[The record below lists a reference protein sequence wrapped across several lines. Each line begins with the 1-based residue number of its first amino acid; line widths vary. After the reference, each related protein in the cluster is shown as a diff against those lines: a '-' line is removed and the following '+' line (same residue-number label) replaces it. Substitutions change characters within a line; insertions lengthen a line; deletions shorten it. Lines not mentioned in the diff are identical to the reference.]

1 MCFSLLLIVIHTN
14 IYTLKTADRMPP
26 ILVTM
31 DTTSNQS
38 YKTALVHFPKISCPN
53 SAVVKL

>member
-1 MCFSLLLIVIHTN
+1 MCFSLFLIVKHTN

-31 DTTSNQS
+31 DTISNQS
-38 YKTALVHFPKISCPN
+38 YKTALVHSPKISCAK